1 MSIRNYFLGAF
12 AALALLVSCDPKED
26 LGEPNLTLDKTSV
39 EFDSPEAATQTV
51 VLTSTRDWKVNSQL
65 PEWLGVNPVSGGAEP
80 KGTTIEVTVTAN
92 SGTDRNASV
101 TFTIGTVQKELSVSQ
116 KGESGSSDDL
126 VVYHNDF
133 DKEKAEKGDSWSK
146 QTLDVNESWKNEKGT
161 GIASVDYAFSGMTVR
176 NGAGLANSSNEGNN
190 SSVYAG
196 SGVNNLFFAKE
207 NYFQVKNITLD
218 ASQKNYILSFGA
230 IRSVFN
236 AAAGGSVFDPDQF
249 SVYISN
255 DGTKWVELEYAFA
268 SGSAQ
273 DAKWDMAS
281 STFTLPDNTSALY
294 LYFTTTEAST
304 YRIDDLD
311 LSVSSAAGTAIDFS
325 KGTEIGG
332 GNTPDP
338 GPVGTPEG
346 DGTEASP
353 FNVAAAQAKIK
364 TLGADVASEEFYIKG
379 IISNVKEVS
388 TQFGNAT
395 YHISDDGTTAGQLE
409 VFRGYYINGEKFT
422 SEDLIKVGDE
432 VVILGKLINYKGN
445 TPEVNQGN
453 KLISING
460 KTGDDIK
467 MFTVS
472 TDAINVSAD
481 AESATFKVNGNVEW
495 TASVTEGD
503 FVTILDGDK
512 GNGAGDVVL
521 QLTKNEST
529 EAARTAKITV
539 ATTADVAVK
548 SYEVVLTQAKKPGE
562 VSGDVFELT
571 FPDGNSKEIS
581 SYTDTWEVTLN
592 DFTWTIS
599 NFNNNKNGWSYI
611 KCGRK
616 NNASV
621 ASIAT
626 AAPISKKVA
635 KVSVTVD
642 KCLKT
647 SAVKSAILQVATDS
661 QFKDISE
668 TVTLPIAEGVMDYV
682 INAPITGGYY
692 KLVYDCEAHT
702 ANGIIQI
709 SKVVYETAN

>member
-1 MSIRNYFLGAF
+1 M
-12 AALALLVSCDPKED
+12 
-26 LGEPNLTLDKTSV
+26 
-39 EFDSPEAATQTV
+39 
-51 VLTSTRDWKVNSQL
+51 
-65 PEWLGVNPVSGGAEP
+65 
-80 KGTTIEVTVTAN
+80 
-92 SGTDRNASV
+92 
-101 TFTIGTVQKELSVSQ
+101 
-116 KGESGSSDDL
+116 
-126 VVYHNDF
+126 
-133 DKEKAEKGDSWSK
+133 
-146 QTLDVNESWKNEKGT
+146 
-161 GIASVDYAFSGMTVR
+161 R

-311 LSVSSAAGTAIDFS
+311 LSVSSEAGTAIDFS

-503 FVTILDGDK
+503 FVTILSGDK

-661 QFKDISE
+661 QFEDIQE

>member
-1 MSIRNYFLGAF
+1 
-12 AALALLVSCDPKED
+12 
-26 LGEPNLTLDKTSV
+26 
-39 EFDSPEAATQTV
+39 
-51 VLTSTRDWKVNSQL
+51 
-65 PEWLGVNPVSGGAEP
+65 
-80 KGTTIEVTVTAN
+80 
-92 SGTDRNASV
+92 
-101 TFTIGTVQKELSVSQ
+101 
-116 KGESGSSDDL
+116 
-126 VVYHNDF
+126 
-133 DKEKAEKGDSWSK
+133 
-146 QTLDVNESWKNEKGT
+146 
-161 GIASVDYAFSGMTVR
+161 MTVR

-661 QFKDISE
+661 QFKDIQE

>member
-661 QFKDISE
+661 QFKDIQE

>member
-92 SGTDRNASV
+92 GGTDRNASIE
-101 TFTIGTVQKELSVSQ
+101 FTIGTVSKTLAVSQ
-116 KGESGSSDDL
+116 KGEAGSSDDL
-126 VVYHNDF
+126 IVYHNDF
-133 DKEKAEKGDSWSK
+133 DKEKAEKGESWSK

-161 GIASVDYAFSGMTVR
+161 GIAAVDYAFSGMTVR

-218 ASQKNYILSFGA
+218 ASQKNYTLSFGA

-311 LSVSSAAGTAIDFS
+311 LSVSSEAGTAIDFS

-432 VVILGKLINYKGN
+432 VVIFGKLINYKGN

-503 FVTILDGDK
+503 FVTILSGDK

-562 VSGDVFELT
+562 VSGGGVVDVLNLAFT
-571 FPDGNSKEIS
+571 GMSGTTYKDWSGKTATSPAVYAGNSAGDKQSIQLRS
-581 SYTDTWEVTLN
+581 K
-592 DFTWTIS
+592 S
-599 NFNNNKNGWSYI
+599 N
-611 KCGRK
+611 
-616 NNASV
+616 A
-621 ASIAT
+621 
-626 AAPISKKVA
+626 
-635 KVSVTVD
+635 
-642 KCLKT
+642 
-647 SAVKSAILQVATDS
+647 
-661 QFKDISE
+661 
-668 TVTLPIAEGVMDYV
+668 
-682 INAPITGGYY
+682 
-692 KLVYDCEAHT
+692 
-702 ANGIIQI
+702 GIITTA
-709 SKVVYETAN
+709 SGGKVRKVVVTWNEATSSTGNRQLDIYGKSDAYTATSDLYAADKQGTLLGSIVCGTGTELEIVGDYEFVGMRSKDGAMYCTEIQVVWE

>member
-26 LGEPNLTLDKTSV
+26 LGEPNLTLDKTSI
-39 EFDSPEAATQTV
+39 EFDSPEAATQTF

-116 KGESGSSDDL
+116 KGEAGSSDDL
-126 VVYHNDF
+126 IVYHNDF

-161 GIASVDYAFSGMTVR
+161 GIASVDYAFAAMTVR

-218 ASQKNYILSFGA
+218 ASQKNYTLSFGA
-230 IRSVFN
+230 IRSVFQ
-236 AAAGGSVFDPDQF
+236 AAAGESVFDPEQF

-255 DGTKWVELEYAFA
+255 DGSKWVELEYAFA

-311 LSVSSAAGTAIDFS
+311 LSVASAAGTAIDFS

-332 GNTPDP
+332 GDTPDP

-503 FVTILDGDK
+503 FVTILYGDK
-512 GNGAGDVVL
+512 GNGADDVVL

-539 ATTADVAVK
+539 TTTADVPVK

-562 VSGDVFELT
+562 VSGGGVVDVLNLAFT
-571 FPDGNSKEIS
+571 GMSGTTYKDRSGKTATSPAVYAGNSAGDKQSIQLRSKSNAGIITTASGGKVRKIVVTWNEATS
-581 SYTDTWEVTLN
+581 STGNRQLDIYGKSEAYTATSDLYTSDKQGTLLGSIVCGTDTELEIVGDYEFVGMRSKDGAMYCTEIQVVWE
-592 DFTWTIS
+592 
-599 NFNNNKNGWSYI
+599 
-611 KCGRK
+611 
-616 NNASV
+616 
-621 ASIAT
+621 
-626 AAPISKKVA
+626 
-635 KVSVTVD
+635 
-642 KCLKT
+642 
-647 SAVKSAILQVATDS
+647 
-661 QFKDISE
+661 
-668 TVTLPIAEGVMDYV
+668 
-682 INAPITGGYY
+682 
-692 KLVYDCEAHT
+692 
-702 ANGIIQI
+702 
-709 SKVVYETAN
+709 

>member
-26 LGEPNLTLDKTSV
+26 LGEPNLTLDKTSI
-39 EFDSPEAATQTV
+39 EFDSPEAATQTF

-116 KGESGSSDDL
+116 KGEAGSSDDL
-126 VVYHNDF
+126 IVYHNDF

-161 GIASVDYAFSGMTVR
+161 GIASVDYAFAAMTVR

-218 ASQKNYILSFGA
+218 ASQKNYTLSFGA
-230 IRSVFN
+230 IRSVFQ
-236 AAAGGSVFDPDQF
+236 AAAGESVFDPEQF

-255 DGTKWVELEYAFA
+255 DGSKWVELEYAFA

-311 LSVSSAAGTAIDFS
+311 LSVASAAGTAIDFS

-332 GNTPDP
+332 GDTPDP

-503 FVTILDGDK
+503 FVTILYGDK
-512 GNGAGDVVL
+512 GNGADDVVL

-539 ATTADVAVK
+539 TITADVPVK

-562 VSGDVFELT
+562 VSGGGVVDVLNLAFT
-571 FPDGNSKEIS
+571 GMSGTTYKDWSGKTATSPAVYAGNSAGDKQSIQLRSKSNAGIITTASGGKVRKIVVTWNEATS
-581 SYTDTWEVTLN
+581 STGNRQLDIYGKSEAYTATSDLYTSDKQGTLLGSIVCGTDTELEIVGDYEFVGMRSKDGAMYCTEIQVVWE
-592 DFTWTIS
+592 
-599 NFNNNKNGWSYI
+599 
-611 KCGRK
+611 
-616 NNASV
+616 
-621 ASIAT
+621 
-626 AAPISKKVA
+626 
-635 KVSVTVD
+635 
-642 KCLKT
+642 
-647 SAVKSAILQVATDS
+647 
-661 QFKDISE
+661 
-668 TVTLPIAEGVMDYV
+668 
-682 INAPITGGYY
+682 
-692 KLVYDCEAHT
+692 
-702 ANGIIQI
+702 
-709 SKVVYETAN
+709 

>member
-26 LGEPNLTLDKTSV
+26 LGEPNLTLDKTSI
-39 EFDSPEAATQTV
+39 EFDSPEAATQTF

-116 KGESGSSDDL
+116 KGEAGSSDDL
-126 VVYHNDF
+126 IVYHNDF

-161 GIASVDYAFSGMTVR
+161 GIASVDYAFAAMTVR

-218 ASQKNYILSFGA
+218 ASQKNYTLSFGA
-230 IRSVFN
+230 IRSVFQ
-236 AAAGGSVFDPDQF
+236 AAAGESVFDPEQF

-255 DGTKWVELEYAFA
+255 DGSKWVELEYAFA

-311 LSVSSAAGTAIDFS
+311 LSVASAAGTAIDFS

-332 GNTPDP
+332 GDTPDP

-503 FVTILDGDK
+503 FVTILYGDK
-512 GNGAGDVVL
+512 GNGADDVVL

-539 ATTADVAVK
+539 TTTADVPVK

-562 VSGDVFELT
+562 VSGGGVVDVLNLAFT
-571 FPDGNSKEIS
+571 GMSGTTYKDWSGKTATSPAVYAGNSTGDKQSIQLRSKSNAGIITTASGGKVRKIVVTWNEATS
-581 SYTDTWEVTLN
+581 STGNRQLDIYGKSEAYTATSDLYTSDKQGTLLGSIVCGTDTELEIVGDYEFVGMRSKDDAMYCTEIQVVWE
-592 DFTWTIS
+592 
-599 NFNNNKNGWSYI
+599 
-611 KCGRK
+611 
-616 NNASV
+616 
-621 ASIAT
+621 
-626 AAPISKKVA
+626 
-635 KVSVTVD
+635 
-642 KCLKT
+642 
-647 SAVKSAILQVATDS
+647 
-661 QFKDISE
+661 
-668 TVTLPIAEGVMDYV
+668 
-682 INAPITGGYY
+682 
-692 KLVYDCEAHT
+692 
-702 ANGIIQI
+702 
-709 SKVVYETAN
+709 

>member
-236 AAAGGSVFDPDQF
+236 AATGGSVFDPDQF

-611 KCGRK
+611 KCGRR

-661 QFKDISE
+661 QFKDIQE

>member
-12 AALALLVSCDPKED
+12 AALALLVSCDSKED

-661 QFKDISE
+661 QFKDIQE

>member
-92 SGTDRNASV
+92 GGTDRNASIE
-101 TFTIGTVQKELSVSQ
+101 FTIGTVSKTLAVSQ
-116 KGESGSSDDL
+116 KGEAGSSDDL
-126 VVYHNDF
+126 IVYHNDF
-133 DKEKAEKGDSWSK
+133 DKEKAEKGESWSK

-161 GIASVDYAFSGMTVR
+161 GIAAVDYAFSGMTVR

-218 ASQKNYILSFGA
+218 ASQKNYTLSFGA

-332 GNTPDP
+332 GDTPDP

-503 FVTILDGDK
+503 FVTILSGDK

-562 VSGDVFELT
+562 VSGGGVVDVLNLAFT
-571 FPDGNSKEIS
+571 GMSGTTYKDWSGKTATSPAVYAGNSAGDKQSIQLRS
-581 SYTDTWEVTLN
+581 K
-592 DFTWTIS
+592 S
-599 NFNNNKNGWSYI
+599 N
-611 KCGRK
+611 
-616 NNASV
+616 A
-621 ASIAT
+621 
-626 AAPISKKVA
+626 
-635 KVSVTVD
+635 
-642 KCLKT
+642 
-647 SAVKSAILQVATDS
+647 
-661 QFKDISE
+661 
-668 TVTLPIAEGVMDYV
+668 
-682 INAPITGGYY
+682 
-692 KLVYDCEAHT
+692 
-702 ANGIIQI
+702 GIITTA
-709 SKVVYETAN
+709 SGGKVRKVVVTWNEATSSTGNRQLDIYGKSDAYTATSDLYAADKQGTLLGSIVCGTGTELEIVGDYEFVGMRSKDGAMYCTEIQVVWE

>member
-26 LGEPNLTLDKTSV
+26 LGEPNLTLDKTSI
-39 EFDSPEAATQTV
+39 EFDSPEAATQTF

-116 KGESGSSDDL
+116 KGEAGSSDDL
-126 VVYHNDF
+126 IVYHNDF

-161 GIASVDYAFSGMTVR
+161 GIASVDYAFAAMTVR

-218 ASQKNYILSFGA
+218 ASQKNYTLSFGA
-230 IRSVFN
+230 IRSVFQ
-236 AAAGGSVFDPDQF
+236 AAAGESVFDPEQF

-255 DGTKWVELEYAFA
+255 DGSKWVELEYAFA

-311 LSVSSAAGTAIDFS
+311 LSVASAAGTAIDFS

-332 GNTPDP
+332 GDTPDP

-503 FVTILDGDK
+503 FVTILYGDK
-512 GNGAGDVVL
+512 GNGADDVVL

-539 ATTADVAVK
+539 TTTADVPVK

-562 VSGDVFELT
+562 VSGGGVVDVLNLAFT
-571 FPDGNSKEIS
+571 GMSGTTYKDWSGKTATSPAVYAGNSAGDKQSIQLRSKSNAGIITTASGGKVRKIVVTWNEATS
-581 SYTDTWEVTLN
+581 STGDRQLDIYGKSEAYTATSDLYTSDKQGTLLGSIVCGTDTELEIVGDYEFVGMRSKDGAMYCTEIQVVWE
-592 DFTWTIS
+592 
-599 NFNNNKNGWSYI
+599 
-611 KCGRK
+611 
-616 NNASV
+616 
-621 ASIAT
+621 
-626 AAPISKKVA
+626 
-635 KVSVTVD
+635 
-642 KCLKT
+642 
-647 SAVKSAILQVATDS
+647 
-661 QFKDISE
+661 
-668 TVTLPIAEGVMDYV
+668 
-682 INAPITGGYY
+682 
-692 KLVYDCEAHT
+692 
-702 ANGIIQI
+702 
-709 SKVVYETAN
+709 

>member
-92 SGTDRNASV
+92 GGTDRNASIE
-101 TFTIGTVQKELSVSQ
+101 FTIGTVSKTLAVSQ
-116 KGESGSSDDL
+116 KGEAGSSDDL
-126 VVYHNDF
+126 IVYHNDF
-133 DKEKAEKGDSWSK
+133 DKEKAEKGESWSK

-161 GIASVDYAFSGMTVR
+161 GIAAVDYAFSGMTVR

-311 LSVSSAAGTAIDFS
+311 LSVSSEAGTAIDFS

-503 FVTILDGDK
+503 FVTILSGDK

-599 NFNNNKNGWSYI
+599 NFNNNNNGWSYI

-661 QFKDISE
+661 QFEDIQE

>member
-26 LGEPNLTLDKTSV
+26 LGEPNLTLDKTSI
-39 EFDSPEAATQTV
+39 EFDSPEAATQTF

-116 KGESGSSDDL
+116 KGEAGSSDDL
-126 VVYHNDF
+126 IVYHNDF

-161 GIASVDYAFSGMTVR
+161 GIASVDYAFAAMTVR

-218 ASQKNYILSFGA
+218 ASQKNYTLSFGA
-230 IRSVFN
+230 IRSVFQ
-236 AAAGGSVFDPDQF
+236 AAAGESVFDPEQF

-255 DGTKWVELEYAFA
+255 DGSKWVELEYAFA

-311 LSVSSAAGTAIDFS
+311 LSVASAAGTAIDFS

-332 GNTPDP
+332 GDTPDP

-503 FVTILDGDK
+503 FVTILYGDK
-512 GNGAGDVVL
+512 GNGADDVVL

-529 EAARTAKITV
+529 EAARIAKITV
-539 ATTADVAVK
+539 TTTADVPVK

-562 VSGDVFELT
+562 VSGGGVVDVLNLAFT
-571 FPDGNSKEIS
+571 GMSGTTYKDWSGKTATSPAVYAGNSAGDKQSIQLRSKSNAGIITTASGGKVRKIVVTWNEATS
-581 SYTDTWEVTLN
+581 STGNRQLDIYGKSEAYTATSDLYTSDKQGTLLGSIVCGTDTELEIVGDYEFVGMRSKDGAMYCTEIQVVWE
-592 DFTWTIS
+592 
-599 NFNNNKNGWSYI
+599 
-611 KCGRK
+611 
-616 NNASV
+616 
-621 ASIAT
+621 
-626 AAPISKKVA
+626 
-635 KVSVTVD
+635 
-642 KCLKT
+642 
-647 SAVKSAILQVATDS
+647 
-661 QFKDISE
+661 
-668 TVTLPIAEGVMDYV
+668 
-682 INAPITGGYY
+682 
-692 KLVYDCEAHT
+692 
-702 ANGIIQI
+702 
-709 SKVVYETAN
+709 